1 MNLVKDESQWIDLG
15 FHPEVCLAH
24 KYICGI
30 HNGGVG
36 GAFSMW
42 LNIIDCSGEGGI
54 MVTEENERFRQ
65 TGFNMFCARDDNSLW

>member
-1 MNLVKDESQWIDLG
+1 MKTSGLILDCTQKFVWLTNTSVRIQ
-15 FHPEVCLAH
+15 
-24 KYICGI
+24 
-30 HNGGVG
+30 NGGVG